1 MIGDILNFVAQIA
14 NLLYKVLGFPTMASM
29 IFAQSPTGVLV
40 GGRGACTGSAANQLG
55 ALLRFGSCQWVSL
68 LYVEQIFVIISWI
81 LIFGLIVFLAYRLQ
95 SASDPRSV
103 AETSELAWRV
113 VFVGLLVTMM
123 PVVMSEL
130 LKIADAMAQSIGG
143 WVPGAA
149 SMLGAGHLLGLAQ
162 VANTSPASAAVSG
175 IIALVVAW
183 LRLVVAVLMGERTLV
198 LAALF
203 IVSPIVAWSWAWNP
217 RGTAW
222 GLWLTEVVSLAFL
235 PTSLAITAAAM
246 AALFGGVVRTAEMPA
261 WAEVVSMLMLLPTAS
276 LLRRL
281 ISGWFGL
288 IGLHEDRNAQAL
300 AGNIF
305 GGALRGSLY
314 AVGGMTS
321 AMFSRGGGGG
331 GSGDFG
337 GPSGSGGPVGAGGG
351 QDARAGTGAAFGQGD
366 GAPVAVNMKGPSVA
380 GQSGM
385 VAASGAYDGMPPPDL
400 WEGMDAG
407 TASAQMAGGLD
418 AAPMSPGDRLR
429 RSFAVGAGEGAE
441 AGRQNIVTRGL
452 GTAAGAVAGV
462 AGGVMEGALSVRGL
476 DQRGRIARQWAGAAK
491 GTVQEIGGRIGAYRG
506 ANAAY
511 RQELAAINGDKE
523 PGQPGYTSLAQPE
536 HDAGSLAA
544 VATGH
549 EGRTYGA
556 MVRANPVDIRA
567 IEEKRAKQR
576 AAERKRRL
584 EELDGIEWA

>member
-1 MIGDILNFVAQIA
+1 M
-14 NLLYKVLGFPTMASM
+14 
-29 IFAQSPTGVLV
+29 
-40 GGRGACTGSAANQLG
+40 
-55 ALLRFGSCQWVSL
+55 
-68 LYVEQIFVIISWI
+68 
-81 LIFGLIVFLAYRLQ
+81 
-95 SASDPRSV
+95 
-103 AETSELAWRV
+103 
-113 VFVGLLVTMM
+113 
-123 PVVMSEL
+123 
-130 LKIADAMAQSIGG
+130 
-143 WVPGAA
+143 
-149 SMLGAGHLLGLAQ
+149 
-162 VANTSPASAAVSG
+162 
-175 IIALVVAW
+175 
-183 LRLVVAVLMGERTLV
+183 
-198 LAALF
+198 
-203 IVSPIVAWSWAWNP
+203 
-217 RGTAW
+217 
-222 GLWLTEVVSLAFL
+222 
-235 PTSLAITAAAM
+235 
-246 AALFGGVVRTAEMPA
+246 
-261 WAEVVSMLMLLPTAS
+261 
-276 LLRRL
+276 
-281 ISGWFGL
+281 
-288 IGLHEDRNAQAL
+288 
-300 AGNIF
+300 
-305 GGALRGSLY
+305 
-314 AVGGMTS
+314 
-321 AMFSRGGGGG
+321 
-331 GSGDFG
+331 
-337 GPSGSGGPVGAGGG
+337 
-351 QDARAGTGAAFGQGD
+351 
-366 GAPVAVNMKGPSVA
+366 AVNMKGPSVA